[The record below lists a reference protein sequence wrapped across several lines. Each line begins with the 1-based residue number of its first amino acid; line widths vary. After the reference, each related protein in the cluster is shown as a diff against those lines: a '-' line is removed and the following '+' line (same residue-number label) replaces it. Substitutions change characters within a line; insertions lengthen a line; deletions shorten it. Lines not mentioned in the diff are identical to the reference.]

1 MAAMTW
7 WNERLSERGA
17 ELVEFAIAMPVM
29 LLLMAGIVD
38 FAMLFQSYEV
48 ATNAAREGARLAVL
62 PGYQVNDYQV
72 ARARVANYMTAG
84 GAFGSYTT
92 TIAPVGLPS
101 GGAVMLNGVQVS
113 VDYTHQFLIV
123 GPVVSLFNGSL
134 GSALTFH
141 TEARMRMEVQP

>member
-1 MAAMTW
+1 MKAH
-7 WNERLSERGA
+7 RKFLSERGA
-17 ELVEFAIAMPVM
+17 ELVEFAIATPVM

-62 PGYQVNDYQV
+62 PGYAANNYQT
-72 ARARVANYMTAG
+72 ARTRIANYMTVG
-84 GAFGSYTT
+84 GARGAYVT
-92 TIAPVGLPS
+92 TITPVGLPT
-101 GGAVMLNGVQVS
+101 GGPVPLNGVQVS

-134 GSALTFH
+134 GSTLTFH
-141 TEARMRMEVQP
+141 TEARMRAEVLP